1 MKLEDVTLTNSEK
14 ISLVSNLATMMT
26 AGIPLYDA
34 VDSLSQDAKGNQ
46 VKILETFKA
55 DLSQG
60 KHLFITLEKFPRV
73 FDKVTV
79 NVIHAAEEAGTLDI
93 TLKDLKENIRKEIE
107 FSDKIKSALIYPAFI
122 GVVFILIFSLMLFF
136 VIPKI
141 ATVFERL
148 RLDLPLPTKLL
159 ISLSSLLT
167 HNGGEVLGI
176 GLVVTLFIV
185 VFFRRNQSLIRQLVY
200 SLPLVR
206 NVIVDIDVTR
216 FSRSMYLLLSSGIP
230 ITAALEL
237 TQDVVLKGGM
247 KRIITDS
254 GHMLLTGKTLSEG
267 LRSRKGYLP
276 VIFIKLVEAGEKTGS
291 LDKSMQ
297 DIAEY
302 FDYQVAQTLRTLVAL
317 LEPMMLIVV
326 GVVVGGMMVAII
338 APVYNLIGQV
348 GGR

>member
-46 VKILETFKA
+46 VKILETLKA

>member
-46 VKILETFKA
+46 VKILETLKA

-73 FDKVTV
+73 FDNVTV

>member
-1 MKLEDVTLTNSEK
+1 
-14 ISLVSNLATMMT
+14 
-26 AGIPLYDA
+26 
-34 VDSLSQDAKGNQ
+34 
-46 VKILETFKA
+46 
-55 DLSQG
+55 
-60 KHLFITLEKFPRV
+60 
-73 FDKVTV
+73 
-79 NVIHAAEEAGTLDI
+79 
-93 TLKDLKENIRKEIE
+93 
-107 FSDKIKSALIYPAFI
+107 
-122 GVVFILIFSLMLFF
+122 
-136 VIPKI
+136 
-141 ATVFERL
+141 
-148 RLDLPLPTKLL
+148 
-159 ISLSSLLT
+159 
-167 HNGGEVLGI
+167 
-176 GLVVTLFIV
+176 VTLFIV